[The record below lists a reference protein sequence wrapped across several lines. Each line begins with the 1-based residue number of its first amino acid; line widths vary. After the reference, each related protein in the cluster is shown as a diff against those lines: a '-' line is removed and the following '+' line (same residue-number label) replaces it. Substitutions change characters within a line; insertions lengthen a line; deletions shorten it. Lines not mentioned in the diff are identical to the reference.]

1 MIGHPLKNV
10 FFFFFLNPS
19 LTQLLSN
26 SSASCVGF
34 CENCAIASHV
44 YEATSGLSRS
54 GDRYRCVLPLLYSFA
69 FRRPF
74 FIYQRCSRTVDS
86 LSLASHLRVLY
97 SANIL
102 GQTLDKLLDYE
113 MYAHEDRPNNA
124 APPEI
129 GVQAKTVKQRA
140 TVAWLRW

>member
-1 MIGHPLKNV
+1 MRFAFIIQFCIPTAI
-10 FFFFFLNPS
+10 FY
-19 LTQLLSN
+19 LSAMQQN
-26 SSASCVGF
+26 
-34 CENCAIASHV
+34 
-44 YEATSGLSRS
+44 SGLLVI
-54 GDRYRCVLPLLYSFA
+54 GFY
-69 FRRPF
+69 
-74 FIYQRCSRTVDS
+74 
-86 LSLASHLRVLY
+86 LRVLY

-140 TVAWLRW
+140 TVA